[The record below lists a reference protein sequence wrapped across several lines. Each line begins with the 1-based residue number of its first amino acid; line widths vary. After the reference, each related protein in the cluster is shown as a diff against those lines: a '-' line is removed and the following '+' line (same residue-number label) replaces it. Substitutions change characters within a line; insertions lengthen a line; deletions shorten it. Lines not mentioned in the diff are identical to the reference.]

1 MYHLGMKPLS
11 IGQLAQSA
19 GVPTSTVRYYE
30 RSGLLRP
37 DDRSRSNYRLY
48 DGASLDRLRFIRSAQ
63 GVGLSLKEVAELLR
77 LTGDESPCDEVMAA
91 LRRQLEDVR
100 AKLRDLKRVERT
112 LTAALNDCCRG
123 DSPSLCHQVAR
134 LKNRKCP

>member
-1 MYHLGMKPLS
+1 MKPFS
-11 IGQLAQSA
+11 IGQLAHSA

-37 DDRSRSNYRLY
+37 DDRSDSNYRLY
-48 DGASLDRLRFIRSAQ
+48 DTRSLERLRFIRSAQ

-91 LRRQLEDVR
+91 LRRRLDGVR

-112 LTAALNDCCRG
+112 LTGALDDCCKG
-123 DSPSLCHQVAR
+123 DSPSLCHQVAK